1 MTLLLAKTPPHDQRL
16 RRPLLPAL
24 GTCWRRCDPT
34 SATTRHAP
42 HPHGRRPLPSGVRTG
57 SRAPVPTPFV
67 VAAASALASHRP
79 LQPFERVPGPGTEAP
94 DPAASSSPSH
104 HPPILPSAVAAAAI
118 AELAESQHRAVA
130 QQRGHGP
137 LAGHRPPPDPCRRA
151 RAGPAGRRRPRLGQ
165 EPRRSPPSSDLAAG
179 PSIASLPRRHR
190 APPTPRRA
198 GARNAGEHQRHRGA
212 GRRFMAWGAG
222 SAPPHCSTHS
232 SQALRLTPSAGS
244 GRRGRGSVSRPLEQ
258 PPPPP
263 EQPPPSPGTGRREG
277 ERGWRMEEGPAA
289 TIIAAARPLAARSGG
304 GKESWGGREE
314 GLVEAA
320 APPVSLRR
328 SDAGAGFS
336 SCNHM

>member
-24 GTCWRRCDPT
+24 GTCYRRCDPT

-57 SRAPVPTPFV
+57 SRAPVPTPFA

-137 LAGHRPPPDPCRRA
+137 LAGRRLIPVDVHEPA
-151 RAGPAGRRRPRLGQ
+151 R
-165 EPRRSPPSSDLAAG
+165 LAA
-179 PSIASLPRRHR
+179 A
-190 APPTPRRA
+190 AP
-198 GARNAGEHQRHRGA
+198 
-212 GRRFMAWGAG
+212 
-222 SAPPHCSTHS
+222 
-232 SQALRLTPSAGS
+232 GS
-244 GRRGRGSVSRPLEQ
+244 GRSPDAPHLRRIWPRAPASRLCRAATAPRPLHAVLE
-258 PPPPP
+258 
-263 EQPPPSPGTGRREG
+263 
-277 ERGWRMEEGPAA
+277 PATPASTNA
-289 TIIAAARPLAARSGG
+289 T
-304 GKESWGGREE
+304 
-314 GLVEAA
+314 A
-320 APPVSLRR
+320 APVVDSWRGAPVPRR
-328 SDAGAGFS
+328 RTAPRTAVRR
-336 SCNHM
+336 